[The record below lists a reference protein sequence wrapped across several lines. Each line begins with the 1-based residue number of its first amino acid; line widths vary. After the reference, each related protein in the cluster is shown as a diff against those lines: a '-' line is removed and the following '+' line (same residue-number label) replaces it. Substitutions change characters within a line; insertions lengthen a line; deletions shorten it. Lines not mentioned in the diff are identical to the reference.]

1 MARLVLTDASPLIG
15 LARVDG
21 LCWLQALFDVV
32 WMPAEVHAEVLRGL
46 ESPDEQ
52 AISEAIAAGWLAV
65 CDPTPDLPE
74 LPELDEGETACIRIA
89 LAHKGS
95 SLLLMDERL
104 GRAIATENGLQVA
117 GTAAVIGMARM
128 RGLIPNAKQV
138 FARLHRSDFRISAAV
153 IDAILTRVG
162 EK

>member
-21 LCWLQALFDVV
+21 LCWLQPLFDVV
-32 WMPAEVHAEVLRGL
+32 WMPAEVKSEVLGGFGT
-46 ESPDEQ
+46 PDEQ
-52 AISEAIAAGWLAV
+52 AISQAIAAGWLAV
-65 CDPTPDLPE
+65 CGPTPDLPE
-74 LPELDEGETACIRIA
+74 LPELDEGETACIRMA
-89 LAHKGS
+89 LAQDGP

-104 GRAIATENGLQVA
+104 GRAIATENGLLVT

-128 RGLIPNAKQV
+128 RGLIPSAKEV
-138 FARLHRSDFRISAAV
+138 FSRLHASDFRISAAV
-153 IDAILTRVG
+153 IDAILIRVG